1 MHNQSHPVAVVDALK
16 AKEQEGR
23 ILLDVE
29 VQEEVI
35 GTVEGAASTVRID
48 GPYGKFEID
57 AFEASVVDGKA
68 LSQANQNPPEN
79 IFMVRCQNLVRR
91 WKASLYR
98 RRMARCL
105 YRCCCKRCQWRWY
118 LLG

>member
-1 MHNQSHPVAVVDALK
+1 MVAVVDALK

-35 GTVEGAASTVRID
+35 GTVEGAASTVRVD
-48 GPYGKFEID
+48 GPYGKSEID

-68 LSQANQNPPEN
+68 LSQAGLEPTRN
-79 IFMVRCQNLVRR
+79 ISWFDAQKSCEAVDI
-91 WKASLYR
+91 LYR
-98 RRMARCL
+98 RRMAQCL
-105 YRCCCKRCQWRWY
+105 YRCCCQRCQW
-118 LLG
+118 